1 MVGGMTDELN
11 ECQFP
16 WLPSL
21 HLTTPER
28 KSTMYKTILSAAIVA
43 AFAASTA
50 SAAIPKTTYSGKPL
64 VSVAK
69 HGADDPAG
77 DDRGNHG
84 AGHA

>member
-1 MVGGMTDELN
+1 
-11 ECQFP
+11 
-16 WLPSL
+16 
-21 HLTTPER
+21 
-28 KSTMYKTILSAAIVA
+28 MYKTILSAAIVA